1 MKLLTEIFHH
11 QGLNL
16 ISGSVVTRNAV
27 RAIIFDQDQL
37 FMIYSK
43 KNGDYKFPGGGLKKG
58 EDHRTA
64 LIREIKEESG
74 VENVII
80 EKAFGKVIEYDL
92 PIEEEYDLFKMTSR
106 YFLCNIGSVFGIQR
120 LDPYEIDLGFT
131 ACWVS
136 IDQALNTN
144 RALLREKYSEMPR
157 WVQRETFVLEK
168 LKNWSYAVD

>member
-1 MKLLTEIFHH
+1 MIF
-11 QGLNL
+11 
-16 ISGSVVTRNAV
+16 
-27 RAIIFDQDQL
+27 
-37 FMIYSK
+37 SK
-43 KNGDYKFPGGGLKKG
+43 KNGDYKFPGGGVKKG

-74 VENVII
+74 AENVII
-80 EKAFGKVIEYDL
+80 TKAFGMVIEYDL
-92 PIEEEYDLFKMTSR
+92 PIEKEYDLFKMTSR
-106 YFLCNIGSVFGIQR
+106 YFLCSIGSIFGIQR
-120 LDPYEIDLGFT
+120 LDPYEVDLGFT

-168 LKNWSYAVD
+168 LKKMELCS